1 MSLINDALK
10 RASQTPPPSPV
21 PDTAPRAELRPVE
34 YQRPSALPIILI
46 PVVLLVVLGLAGWFL
61 VKAWKTASHNL
72 AESGSKLRVAAREIH
87 DSRAGPSKPEEVSPA
102 PQTAVP
108 AHAETAP
115 TNDAAAASP
124 LRGTPANANP
134 PAVATAPAPA
144 ATEEPIPLLPGS
156 PFANLKLQG
165 IFYRLNKP
173 AVVINS
179 KTLYP
184 GDKIGNVKVVA
195 INRESVLLESNGQ
208 TNVLT
213 LP

>member
-10 RASQTPPPSPV
+10 RASQTPPPPPV
-21 PDTAPRAELRPVE
+21 PATAPQANLCPVE
-34 YQRPSALPIILI
+34 YKRPSALPMILI
-46 PVVLLVVLGLAGWFL
+46 PAVLLIVLGLAGWFL

-72 AESGSKLRVAAREIH
+72 AGSGSKLRVAAREIH
-87 DSRAGPSKPEEVSPA
+87 DRREGPSKPEEVSPV
-102 PQTAVP
+102 PPLTVP
-108 AHAETAP
+108 APAETVP
-115 TNDAAAASP
+115 VK
-124 LRGTPANANP
+124 ANP
-134 PAVATAPAPA
+134 PVAASVPPPA
-144 ATEEPIPLLPGS
+144 ATEEPILQPPAS

-165 IFYRLNKP
+165 IFYRPNKP

-184 GDKIGNVKVVA
+184 GDKVGNVKVVA
-195 INRESVLLESNGQ
+195 ITRESVLLESNGQ